1 MVSGFVPLAG
11 LIINTA
17 VPTKA
22 KDAGF
27 LMNDTTSIKD
37 EPLVISKSTVNSWG
51 SYLKSFWRTR
61 KFLPEGDRR

>member
-17 VPTKA
+17 VLTKA

-27 LMNDTTSIKD
+27 LTNDTTSIKD
-37 EPLVISKSTVNSWG
+37 EPLMISKPTVNSCG
-51 SYLKSFWRTR
+51 SYLKSFWKTQN
-61 KFLPEGDRR
+61 FLTEGDCL

>member
-1 MVSGFVPLAG
+1 MFRGFVPLAG

-17 VPTKA
+17 VLTMA

-27 LMNDTTSIKD
+27 LTNDTTSIKD
-37 EPLVISKSTVNSWG
+37 EPLVISKPTVNSWG
-51 SYLKSFWRTR
+51 SYLKSFWRTL